1 MGWLGG
7 GKDLSLA
14 ELIARKQYKKAL
26 DVLEA
31 EFQKGGRSPRL
42 RLQFADVL
50 TMAGRGKEALPI
62 LLGLADEFARDGFAA
77 KAIAVLKKAEKIQP
91 GDPAIERRLA
101 GLIHEKQREVSITAT
116 GSFVMPPPASEP
128 HDVSAVLEIGLAA
141 GPASAPAPVPV
152 PAPPPAAPA
161 PTEEMEFASAEEFE
175 DLGNELTNL
184 LNQSLEAEPAQPEQ
198 PVSIPL
204 FGDFSPEELTEI
216 IHGLRLLS
224 FEPGD
229 VIISQGQTG
238 NSLFVLTT
246 GTVKAWVRGG
256 EGPAARVR
264 VMKEGEFFGE
274 ISLLSGQPRT
284 ATVTAATR
292 CELLELDR
300 PTLEDIHK
308 RRPRVLEVLREFY
321 RQRLNSPEEARARS
335 GSA

>member
-26 DVLEA
+26 DLLEA

-116 GSFVMPPPASEP
+116 GSFVMPPPVSEP
-128 HDVSAVLEIGLAA
+128 NEVSAELEIGLGAA
-141 GPASAPAPVPV
+141 PASAPVPV
-152 PAPPPAAPA
+152 PAPQPVSPPAPA
-161 PTEEMEFASAEEFE
+161 EETEFASAEEFE

-184 LNQSLEAEPAQPEQ
+184 LNQSLEAEPAQPEA

-256 EGPAARVR
+256 EGPAVRVR
-264 VMKEGEFFGE
+264 IMREGDFFGE

-321 RQRLNSPEEARARS
+321 RQRLNSPEEARAKGAS
-335 GSA
+335 S

>member
-1 MGWLGG
+1 MAMGWLGG

-14 ELIARKQYKKAL
+14 ELITRKQYKKAL
-26 DVLEA
+26 DVLQF
-31 EFQKGGRSPRL
+31 EFQKGERSPRL

-50 TMAGRGKEALPI
+50 VMANRGREALPI
-62 LLGLADEFARDGFAA
+62 LLGLADEFGRDGFAA

-116 GSFVMPPPASEP
+116 GSFVVAHAPVEEHREAPPE
-128 HDVSAVLEIGLAA
+128 LEIGLGTAPA
-141 GPASAPAPVPV
+141 ASAPE
-152 PAPPPAAPA
+152 PAY
-161 PTEEMEFASAEEFE
+161 ASTAEGFDEE
-175 DLGNELTNL
+175 DLGSELSNL
-184 LNQSLEAEPAQPEQ
+184 LQQSLAAEPAESKPL
-198 PVSIPL
+198 SIPL
-204 FGDFSPEELTEI
+204 FGDFSPEELAEV
-216 IHGLRLLS
+216 IHGLRLLT

-238 NSLFVLTT
+238 DSLFVLTT

-274 ISLLSGQPRT
+274 ISLLSGKPRT

-321 RQRLNSPEEARARS
+321 RQRLNSPEEARARQ
-335 GSA
+335 GA

>member
-1 MGWLGG
+1 MAMGWLGG

-14 ELIARKQYKKAL
+14 ELIAKRQYKKAL
-26 DVLEA
+26 DALQF
-31 EFQKGGRSPRL
+31 EFQKGERSPRL

-50 TMAGRGKEALPI
+50 VMANRGREALPI
-62 LLGLADEFARDGFAA
+62 LLGLADEFGRDGFAA

-101 GLIHEKQREVSITAT
+101 GQIHEKQREVSITAT
-116 GSFVMPPPASEP
+116 GSFVMAAA
-128 HDVSAVLEIGLAA
+128 AVEHHEAPRELEIGLGEA
-141 GPASAPAPVPV
+141 PASAPARTAEP
-152 PAPPPAAPA
+152 
-161 PTEEMEFASAEEFE
+161 EFASTADGFDEE
-175 DLGNELTNL
+175 DLGSELSNL
-184 LNQSLEAEPAQPEQ
+184 LQQSLEAEPAQAAQ
-198 PVSIPL
+198 PLSIPL
-204 FGDFSPEELTEI
+204 FGDFSPEELAEV
-216 IHGLRLLS
+216 IHGLRLLT

-229 VIISQGQTG
+229 VIISQGQAG
-238 NSLFVLTT
+238 DSLFVLTT

-274 ISLLSGQPRT
+274 ISLLSGKPRT

-308 RRPRVLEVLREFY
+308 RHPRVLEVLREFY
-321 RQRLNSPEEARARS
+321 RQRLNSPEEARAKS
-335 GSA
+335 GTS